1 MGIREEL
8 FGMAVVA
15 SGVCS
20 SKLML
25 GGCSRLMRLP
35 AVHGIIAPRRV
46 LLFISIECVGM
57 IISIGFENRREFC
70 V

>member
-25 GGCSRLMRLP
+25 GGVP
-35 AVHGIIAPRRV
+35 D
-46 LLFISIECVGM
+46 
-57 IISIGFENRREFC
+57 
-70 V
+70 

>member
-25 GGCSRLMRLP
+25 GGAFP
-35 AVHGIIAPRRV
+35 TDAIASCAWYYRAQKSTT
-46 LLFISIECVGM
+46 FY
-57 IISIGFENRREFC
+57 FH
-70 V
+70 